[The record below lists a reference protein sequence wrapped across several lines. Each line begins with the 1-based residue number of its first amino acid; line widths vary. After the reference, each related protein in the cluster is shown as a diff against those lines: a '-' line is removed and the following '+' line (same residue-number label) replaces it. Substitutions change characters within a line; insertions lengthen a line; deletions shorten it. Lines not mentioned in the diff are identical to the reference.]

1 MTWDRRDKP
10 GSRGTLIELV
20 RRLRRMRWPEASPE
34 ARQRCW
40 EAVSRQM
47 EESRAEP
54 DPRAAEEQ
62 ATPEPDEAGRLQER
76 RLRRHEFA
84 VAVRAAGADR
94 YHGALGA
101 RVAAARHP
109 SRPLAFR

>member
-1 MTWDRRDKP
+1 MTRDDRDKR
-10 GSRGTLIELV
+10 STLTELV
-20 RRLRRMRWPEASPE
+20 QRLRRMRWPEASPE

-40 EAVSRQM
+40 EMVSRQM
-47 EESRAEP
+47 EQDAGRLEEP
-54 DPRAAEEQ
+54 ARPEAPA
-62 ATPEPDEAGRLQER
+62 PEPPELQER

-84 VAVRAAGADR
+84 GARRAAGADR

-101 RVAAARHP
+101 RVAVARHP

>member
-1 MTWDRRDKP
+1 MTRDDRDKR
-10 GSRGTLIELV
+10 STLSELV
-20 RRLRRMRWPEASPE
+20 QRLRRMRWPEASPE

-40 EAVSRQM
+40 EMVSRQM
-47 EESRAEP
+47 EESHAEP
-54 DPRAAEEQ
+54 DPRPAEDQ
-62 ATPEPDEAGRLQER
+62 ATESDDAARLQER

-101 RVAAARHP
+101 RVAVARQG